1 MVQKYMGEQGTYYR
15 RHYCTIAIC
24 CPSRV
29 SLLTGKHAHNTNVT
43 DVSPPYGG
51 YPKFISQGLND
62 EYLPVWLQEAGYNTY
77 YTGKLMNAHSTSN
90 YDNPFPKGWT
100 AHDFLIDPGTYKY
113 WNATFQRNTSPPTS
127 FPNEYNTDLVADR
140 ALAFL
145 TDAHAASRPFFLG
158 IAPIGPHADTLYPA
172 GATTPIFT
180 IPKPATRHAAAF
192 PNASVPRSPNFNP
205 AAPSLANWIAALP
218 PLNASETAF
227 ADAWFRA
234 RLQALQAVDELVGRV
249 VERLE
254 ELGVGDETFVF
265 YTSDNG
271 FHVGQHRLQPGK
283 SCPVE
288 EDVNVPFFVRGP
300 GVARGEVV
308 ERVTTHTDVAPTLFE
323 LAGVPLRADFDGE
336 PIPVVAGRGGADG
349 GRREHV
355 NVEYWGPALI
365 GEGMYSPSIAEA
377 ADGAYGNNTYK
388 ALRIVGESYSFFYT
402 IWCSNEHE
410 LYDMESDPGQMHNL
424 LANGT
429 QQPSGLFLGRPVQ
442 QLQPRLDALL
452 MVLKSCK
459 SDSCRLPW
467 DSLHPNGTV
476 SVLSDAMNPKYDAF
490 YARQPK
496 IEFSRCEFGYILDAE
511 GPQNVEPY
519 RNGGQENTM

>member
-1 MVQKYMGEQGTYYR
+1 MV
-15 RHYCTIAIC
+15 
-24 CPSRV
+24 
-29 SLLTGKHAHNTNVT
+29 
-43 DVSPPYGG
+43 
-51 YPKFISQGLND
+51 
-62 EYLPVWLQEAGYNTY
+62 
-77 YTGKLMNAHSTSN
+77 
-90 YDNPFPKGWT
+90 
-100 AHDFLIDPGTYKY
+100 LIDPGTYKY

-127 FPNEYNTDLVADR
+127 FPDEYNTDLVTSR

-145 TDAHAASRPFFLG
+145 DDAHAASRPFFLG
-158 IAPIGPHADTLYPA
+158 IAPIGPHADTLYAA
-172 GATTPIFT
+172 GATTPVFT
-180 IPKPATRHAAAF
+180 IPKPATRHAASF
-192 PNASVPRSPNFNP
+192 PNASVPRTPNFNP

-234 RLQALQAVDELVGRV
+234 RVQALQAVDELVGRV

-254 ELGVGDETFVF
+254 ELEVGDETYVF

-300 GVARGEVV
+300 GVARGAVV
-308 ERVTTHTDVAPTLFE
+308 ERVTTHTDVAPTLLE

-336 PIPVVAGRGGADG
+336 PIPVVAGRG
-349 GRREHV
+349 
-355 NVEYWGPALI
+355 
-365 GEGMYSPSIAEA
+365 
-377 ADGAYGNNTYK
+377 AYGNNTYK

-402 IWCSNEHE
+402 
-410 LYDMESDPGQMHNL
+410 LTMYQSDPGQMHNL

-476 SVLSDAMNPKYDAF
+476 SVLSDAMNPKYDTF
-490 YARQPK
+490 YTRQPK

-519 RNGGQENTM
+519 RVGSHWADWT